1 MRWLLLLIAGSA
13 LAQDKE
19 PLTGFA
25 AMRAAM
31 EKQRAAA
38 EIQREAGRK
47 QAELLK
53 QDPLIYVTEPSPD
66 APPPCEPIGD
76 AAVNP
81 IIESTEKKLDL
92 EKGLLRA
99 VIRQESQFYPCAVSE
114 KGAEGLMQLM
124 PATAEQLG
132 VKDPFDPKQSIEG
145 GAKYLKQ
152 LIDKY
157 TNLGTALGAYNA
169 GPGAVDE
176 VKGIPDIPETRNYV
190 DSILQSLGKKP

>member
-1 MRWLLLLIAGSA
+1 
-13 LAQDKE
+13 
-19 PLTGFA
+19 
-25 AMRAAM
+25 MRAAM